1 MFPHASSGG
10 DAVADTRSVN
20 SSVAISSLLPDP
32 RSISLAAAG
41 FNGASNR
48 AAKLGAQHAD
58 TPVAGLEDDVSKV
71 DGTEFRDLNRAVVM
85 VEILGV
91 RDRSDA
97 AARRR
102 GALQALAAALLDK
115 PGQRSEVHL
124 RGGAGVDFHGDLPS
138 GDAKV
143 LKRTAVE
150 GYDPLADFAS
160 ARVVI
165 MPRAHPADDLVS
177 GAPVG

>member
-1 MFPHASSGG
+1 MFLHASSGG

-41 FNGASNR
+41 FDGASNR

-58 TPVAGLEDDVSKV
+58 APVARLEDDVSKV
-71 DGTEFRDLNRAVVM
+71 DGTELRDINRAVAM

-102 GALQALAAALLDK
+102 DALQALASALLDK
-115 PGQRSEVHL
+115 TLQRGEVHL
-124 RGGAGVDFHGDLPS
+124 RGGAGVDFPGDLPP
-138 GDAKV
+138 GNPEG
-143 LKRTAVE
+143 LKRTA
-150 GYDPLADFAS
+150 
-160 ARVVI
+160 
-165 MPRAHPADDLVS
+165 
-177 GAPVG
+177 

>member
-1 MFPHASSGG
+1 MFRQASSGS

-58 TPVAGLEDDVSKV
+58 APVAWLEDDVSKV
-71 DGTEFRDLNRAVVM
+71 DGTEFRDFNRAVAI

-102 GALQALAAALLDK
+102 GALQALAAALLAK
-115 PGQRSEVHL
+115 TGQLSEVHL
-124 RGGAGVDFHGDLPS
+124 RRRTGVDFHADLPP
-138 GDAKV
+138 GDANV
-143 LKRTAVE
+143 
-150 GYDPLADFAS
+150 
-160 ARVVI
+160 
-165 MPRAHPADDLVS
+165 
-177 GAPVG
+177 

>member
-115 PGQRSEVHL
+115 TGQSGEVHL
-124 RGGAGVDFHGDLPS
+124 PERTGIDFHGDLTP
-138 GDAKV
+138 GDAQV
-143 LKRTAVE
+143 LERAPIE
-150 GYDPLADFAS
+150 RDNPLADFA
-160 ARVVI
+160 
-165 MPRAHPADDLVS
+165 
-177 GAPVG
+177 